1 MPQGY
6 SATALLRNLR
16 GLVSSRFARRE
27 DRRVADANSTG
38 SAEGTATVTP
48 LRRRTVAVRLSDA
61 EFTAWEQACLAAG
74 RRQLGAWVREVAVA
88 GYLAGPRTPHIAE
101 ADPAVAGLRGE
112 LARIGSNINQIA
124 AALNQPTHPHHEQAR
139 MDAARVMGELTPV
152 VGALYESLNAA
163 GERR

>member
-6 SATALLRNLR
+6 SATALLRNPWG

-38 SAEGTATVTP
+38 SAEGTGTVTP

-101 ADPAVAGLRGE
+101 VDPAVAGLRGE

-152 VGALYESLNAA
+152 VGALYESLNAP
-163 GERR
+163 R

>member
-1 MPQGY
+1 MPCRY
-6 SATALLRNLR
+6 SATACLRNFGR
-16 GLVSSRFARRE
+16 LVSSRFARRE
-27 DRRVADANSTG
+27 DQRVADANSTG
-38 SAEGTATVTP
+38 SAEGTGTVTP

-61 EFTAWEQACLAAG
+61 EFTVWEQACLAAG

-88 GYLAGPRTPHIAE
+88 GYLAGPRTTHPAE
-101 ADPAVAGLRGE
+101 ADPAIAGLRGE

-163 GERR
+163 RERR

>member
-1 MPQGY
+1 M
-6 SATALLRNLR
+6 
-16 GLVSSRFARRE
+16 
-27 DRRVADANSTG
+27 ADANSTG
-38 SAEGTATVTP
+38 SATEGTATVTP
-48 LRRRTVAVRLSDA
+48 LRRRTVAVRLSEA
-61 EFTAWEQACLAAG
+61 EFTAWETACLAAG

-101 ADPAVAGLRGE
+101 ADPAVVGLRGE

-152 VGALYESLNAA
+152 VGALYESLNATR
-163 GERR
+163 ERR